1 MEELSPECDF
11 CSFPLGWPHVLQ
23 AQNVIFVVFHCNVM
37 QKGPFGTRK
46 GALRCSH
53 LSPQFQTNRSC
64 ICKIAHTP
72 LAWPALWPQQ
82 CAPVPPV
89 APPSPSPSS
98 VVALSLSRLPFP
110 LQQTHV
116 SGDSG
121 TAKVEAGIV
130 AAAAAPTA
138 VQRYSD
144 GNHSSVGVFLAAG
157 AERLRVQACSI
168 PAAGTAVIGGSGV
181 VQA

>member
-1 MEELSPECDF
+1 MLADAAMPTLPLSACCPHLQRRQC
-11 CSFPLGWPHVLQ
+11 CCAAVKWLG
-23 AQNVIFVVFHCNVM
+23 
-37 QKGPFGTRK
+37 
-46 GALRCSH
+46 
-53 LSPQFQTNRSC
+53 SC
-64 ICKIAHTP
+64 ICKIAHMP

-144 GNHSSVGVFLAAG
+144 GNHSSVEVCLAAG